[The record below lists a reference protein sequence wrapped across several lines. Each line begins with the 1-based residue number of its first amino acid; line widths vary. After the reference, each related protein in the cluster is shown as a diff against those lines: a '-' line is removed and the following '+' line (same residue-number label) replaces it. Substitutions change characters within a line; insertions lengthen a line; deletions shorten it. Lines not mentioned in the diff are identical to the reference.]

1 MRHTRSFP
9 LALLMAGSSLM
20 AAPAR
25 AEGPKV
31 LLLPY
36 QPVSRQAS
44 PELCTQVTT
53 VLTNELGGSDAV
65 TMVAGSTDAASEGDG
80 EAKPTAETEKAE
92 AAAKTALDK
101 ALTLSQAGDK
111 QVKKLKFDPAIK
123 TLTESLKQFDAA
135 AAAVT
140 DVGPVT
146 QAHLNLAVAY
156 WKRGME
162 DESMAEMAAA
172 ARLDP
177 ELKPDPKEFWPL
189 FLRVYDQQWRKA
201 LRAPRVKIRVD
212 ATVPGAEVFFNGK
225 SVGATPL
232 LLTNVV
238 PGFHYIR
245 VVKEGAGA
253 FGARVEAKDDANEV
267 TANLGG
273 SGPAGGGLGPVAN
286 AVTANRVDDDA
297 FAAAAAVGKAQGA
310 EYVLFGGVTKGERGI
325 TVATFMVAVK
335 DGKAGRLVD
344 LEFDLDL
351 LSASVE
357 SFKLVEEVGARVKTF
372 GDTLP
377 KGSSQTVV
385 RGLAEAE
392 GGGGTTEVDVGPAMP
407 DVKGA
412 KDPAQDGRNRVN
424 DDGGEGGEGSRA
436 IGGDDDPS
444 GKKKKPRATLG
455 DGRTAASRGDDYKPT
470 TPIYLNPL
478 FIVPIVA
485 VAVGAGVLALA
496 LLAGGGTAGGVAAYV
511 LLAPPQAATV
521 EAEWPK

>member
-1 MRHTRSFP
+1 MSPWPRWPRLRAWTRSTRSRTP
-9 LALLMAGSSLM
+9 RSSG
-20 AAPAR
+20 R
-25 AEGPKV
+25 C
-31 LLLPY
+31 
-36 QPVSRQAS
+36 SCAS
-44 PELCTQVTT
+44 IT
-53 VLTNELGGSDAV
+53 
-65 TMVAGSTDAASEGDG
+65 
-80 EAKPTAETEKAE
+80 
-92 AAAKTALDK
+92 
-101 ALTLSQAGDK
+101 
-111 QVKKLKFDPAIK
+111 
-123 TLTESLKQFDAA
+123 
-135 AAAVT
+135 
-140 DVGPVT
+140 
-146 QAHLNLAVAY
+146 
-156 WKRGME
+156 
-162 DESMAEMAAA
+162 
-172 ARLDP
+172 
-177 ELKPDPKEFWPL
+177 
-189 FLRVYDQQWRKA
+189 QWRKA

-377 KGSSQTVV
+377 KGRQ
-385 RGLAEAE
+385 
-392 GGGGTTEVDVGPAMP
+392 P
-407 DVKGA
+407 
-412 KDPAQDGRNRVN
+412 
-424 DDGGEGGEGSRA
+424 DGGARPGRSRGRRRHHRGGRGPGHAGRQRRQ
-436 IGGDDDPS
+436 G
-444 GKKKKPRATLG
+444 PRA
-455 DGRTAASRGDDYKPT
+455 GR
-470 TPIYLNPL
+470 
-478 FIVPIVA
+478 
-485 VAVGAGVLALA
+485 
-496 LLAGGGTAGGVAAYV
+496 
-511 LLAPPQAATV
+511 PQ
-521 EAEWPK
+521 PGQ